1 MNRYIEIFENG
12 YRSLFLD
19 KIEKCLDYTMFFS
32 NIDKRVYW
40 NAAHNIY
47 PKKDI
52 LPLIKSIENNFYEN
66 ERRPSFI
73 QITGENTYL
82 ENILFKRGY
91 KKSVP
96 CYWMKT
102 QKHRYHIETDLQ
114 IEKVNNL
121 NQVNDFINIFTST
134 WKDPSKSYEKM
145 LKTKLLNKNYKDISK
160 AYIGYKDGKAICI
173 SGIVE
178 YNGTGMLHSVAV
190 IPKYKGKGYGK
201 AISQYAINNTS
212 KKEIILQHYGDKIT
226 TNMYTKLGF
235 ENLFST
241 YMVFRFEKSD
251 FFNNFLKILNTI

>member
-12 YRSLFLD
+12 YYFLFLD

-32 NIDKRVYW
+32 NTDKRIYW

-52 LPLIKSIENNFYEN
+52 LPIIKSIEDRFYEN

-73 QITGENTYL
+73 QIKGENTHI

-102 QKHRYHIETDLQ
+102 SKHRYKIETDLQ
-114 IEKVNNL
+114 IEQVNNMH
-121 NQVNDFINIFTST
+121 QVNDFINIFTGT
-134 WKDPSKSYEKM
+134 WKDPSKSYAKM
-145 LKTKLLNKNYKDISK
+145 LKTKLLSKNYKDISK
-160 AYIGYKDGKAICI
+160 AYVGYKDGKAICI
-173 SGIVE
+173 SGMVE
-178 YNGTGMLHSVAV
+178 YKSTGMLHSVAV
-190 IPKYKGKGYGK
+190 TEKYKGNGYGK
-201 AISQYAINNTS
+201 AISQYAINNTH

-226 TNMYTKLGF
+226 TNMYLKLGF

-241 YMVFRFEKSD
+241 YMIFRFEKSN
-251 FFNNFLKILNTI
+251 FFNNFQKILNPV